1 MNFDPLQNDRK
12 QSSQLDDPI
21 AISPQGN
28 PIFDFEHLPY
38 MPIPQ
43 IVRVK
48 ADQMEIDG
56 WIFRYIELRRGTL
69 LFFRNTVQRWKK
81 EDDSKENLE
90 WMAKI
95 FEAFYCASSEKI
107 SPENRS

>member
-1 MNFDPLQNDRK
+1 
-12 QSSQLDDPI
+12 
-21 AISPQGN
+21 
-28 PIFDFEHLPY
+28 
-38 MPIPQ
+38 
-43 IVRVK
+43 VK

-90 WMAKI
+90 WKYNATTTFWWNGK
-95 FEAFYCASSEKI
+95 
-107 SPENRS
+107 

>member
-1 MNFDPLQNDRK
+1 
-12 QSSQLDDPI
+12 
-21 AISPQGN
+21 
-28 PIFDFEHLPY
+28 
-38 MPIPQ
+38 
-43 IVRVK
+43 
-48 ADQMEIDG
+48 
-56 WIFRYIELRRGTL
+56 L

-107 SPENRS
+107 EM